1 MTEKGVKRMYCSSC
15 GLALARDLAYC
26 NHCGARV
33 NGSKDDRV
41 IKAAELFPDS
51 LIWAIVSVFVVGI
64 GCVIGLKAVMKNYG
78 LNDGAVLA
86 FSTLI
91 FLLMLGVE
99 SVFIWLLLSRRKK
112 SDRLSKRRNKLPE

>member
-51 LIWAIVSVFVVGI
+51 LIWAIVSVFVAGI
-64 GCVIGLKAVMKNYG
+64 GCVIDLMAVMKNYG
-78 LNDGAVLA
+78 LHHGAGRA
-86 FSTLI
+86 ISTPSCLP
-91 FLLMLGVE
+91 
-99 SVFIWLLLSRRKK
+99 SSCSRRPFSLALFSPPKTC
-112 SDRLSKRRNKLPE
+112 RPLAQ